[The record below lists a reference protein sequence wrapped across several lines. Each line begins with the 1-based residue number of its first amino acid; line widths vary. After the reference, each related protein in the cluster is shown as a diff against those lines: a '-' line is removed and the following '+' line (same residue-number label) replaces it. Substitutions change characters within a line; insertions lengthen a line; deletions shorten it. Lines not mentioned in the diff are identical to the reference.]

1 MESKTKDIRR
11 SKDKND
17 KKKINKKKEG
27 GREANKTKV
36 TN

>member
-17 KKKINKKKEG
+17 KKKINKKKAEG
-27 GREANKTKV
+27 KQTKRK
-36 TN
+36 